1 MIPLMVLRRKKRISK
16 VGGNWLR
23 QQELTNATSHQEST
37 KLFYNLSE
45 FFLMGRSQN
54 VWLIERS
61 IWCKMFKIFV
71 KQFMSAFGFMFLRW
85 PDCLL
90 LVLCSYKL
98 KTEACEKGSSKER
111 KLRRITVNYL
121 YDFLIQNTVPS
132 LRLMP
137 HFKQIPLWHSHRVC
151 KLPNRK
157 ANLEQLWNVPR
168 VAPRAPWN
176 YQTTRKKFFRL
187 GILAILESAAV
198 EYVTYGLLRH
208 SVFVWRFLSSRCP
221 WNLPG
226 TCFWQTIRS
235 DLEHADSGAWTD

>member
-1 MIPLMVLRRKKRISK
+1 M
-16 VGGNWLR
+16 
-23 QQELTNATSHQEST
+23 E
-37 KLFYNLSE
+37 
-45 FFLMGRSQN
+45 RSQN

-71 KQFMSAFGFMFLRW
+71 KPFMSTFGLTFLRW
-85 PDCLL
+85 PDRLL
-90 LVLCSYKL
+90 PVLCSYKL

-121 YDFLIQNTVPS
+121 YDFLVQNTVPS

-157 ANLEQLWNVPR
+157 ANLEQLWNVPG

-176 YQTTRKKFFRL
+176 HQTTREKFFGL
-187 GILAILESAAV
+187 DLSAILELVAV
-198 EYVTYGLLRH
+198 
-208 SVFVWRFLSSRCP
+208 
-221 WNLPG
+221 
-226 TCFWQTIRS
+226 
-235 DLEHADSGAWTD
+235 